1 MAPPARTDVH
11 QHLWALEVKRLAPED
26 ATPLLRAWG
35 RVAAG
40 LGAHPRLRVVF
51 AALAGLAPLHG
62 ERAAVRR
69 GPAVPSSPQLFYD
82 TSSYGAQAIAAVA
95 AVVGAGQ
102 LVHGSDF
109 PVLAADAPAD
119 DARVRENPA
128 RLLG

>member
-11 QHLWALEVKRLAPED
+11 QHLWALEVERLAPED

-35 RVAAG
+35 RVASELPAP
-40 LGAHPRLRVVF
+40 LGAWASLNLASATPDDLD
-51 AALAGLAPLHG
+51 ALLDEGFVGLCH
-62 ERAAVRR
+62 
-69 GPAVPSSPQLFYD
+69 
-82 TSSYGAQAIAAVA
+82 GAQAIAAVA